1 MDYRTA
7 LDELYRERRRLD
19 EVIKNLEALVQ
30 GKQPP
35 PLSRRGR
42 KSMSEDERQWLPSA
56 CANTGHPDARQ
67 AIRRTRPLCALK
79 EPEPEVLLTRTVPVA
94 WFKAALVRHLYSINV
109 GERHAEPGIIRRGL
123 HCRIALNLKL
133 E

>member
-42 KSMSEDERQWLPSA
+42 KSMSEDERQVVAERMRKYWASR
-56 CANTGHPDARQ
+56 RQ
-67 AIRRTRPLCALK
+67 QTQ
-79 EPEPEVLLTRTVPVA
+79 
-94 WFKAALVRHLYSINV
+94 
-109 GERHAEPGIIRRGL
+109 
-123 HCRIALNLKL
+123 
-133 E
+133 

>member
-42 KSMSEDERQWLPSA
+42 KSMSEDERQVVAERMRKYWA
-56 CANTGHPDARQ
+56 ARREKTQ
-67 AIRRTRPLCALK
+67 
-79 EPEPEVLLTRTVPVA
+79 
-94 WFKAALVRHLYSINV
+94 
-109 GERHAEPGIIRRGL
+109 
-123 HCRIALNLKL
+123 
-133 E
+133 

>member
-42 KSMSEDERQWLPSA
+42 KSMSEDERQLVAERMRKYWASR
-56 CANTGHPDARQ
+56 RQ
-67 AIRRTRPLCALK
+67 Q
-79 EPEPEVLLTRTVPVA
+79 
-94 WFKAALVRHLYSINV
+94 SQ
-109 GERHAEPGIIRRGL
+109 
-123 HCRIALNLKL
+123 
-133 E
+133 

>member
-1 MDYRTA
+1 MDYRMA

-42 KSMSEDERQWLPSA
+42 KSMSEDERQVVA
-56 CANTGHPDARQ
+56 ERM
-67 AIRRTRPLCALK
+67 RRYWA
-79 EPEPEVLLTRTVPVA
+79 
-94 WFKAALVRHLYSINV
+94 S
-109 GERHAEPGIIRRGL
+109 RRE
-123 HCRIALNLKL
+123 KTQ
-133 E
+133 

>member
-42 KSMSEDERQWLPSA
+42 KSMSEDERQVVAERMRKYWASR
-56 CANTGHPDARQ
+56 RQ
-67 AIRRTRPLCALK
+67 KIQ
-79 EPEPEVLLTRTVPVA
+79 
-94 WFKAALVRHLYSINV
+94 
-109 GERHAEPGIIRRGL
+109 
-123 HCRIALNLKL
+123 
-133 E
+133 

>member
-19 EVIKNLEALVQ
+19 EVIKNLEALVE

-42 KSMSEDERQWLPSA
+42 KSMSEDERQVVAERMRKYWASR
-56 CANTGHPDARQ
+56 RQ
-67 AIRRTRPLCALK
+67 QTQ
-79 EPEPEVLLTRTVPVA
+79 
-94 WFKAALVRHLYSINV
+94 
-109 GERHAEPGIIRRGL
+109 
-123 HCRIALNLKL
+123 
-133 E
+133 